1 MTQLAHEHGP
11 ARSAGQNVGAGQ
23 SGTAPASVSIAEYN
37 SGGQC
42 EDALGPKR
50 KRKKG
55 DEAHWGRD
63 ALNTS
68 LR

>member
-11 ARSAGQNVGAGQ
+11 GRRAGQTAGAGCG
-23 SGTAPASVSIAEYN
+23 GTAPAGVSIAEYT
-37 SGGQC
+37 SAGQS
-42 EDALGPKR
+42 EDALGPTR

-55 DEAHWGRD
+55 DEAHWGCD
-63 ALNTS
+63 VSNAP